1 MHYKRMRDHP
11 EIVKAA
17 GIEAVAEATGASI
30 HTVRS
35 WIQRES
41 IPAEHWK
48 LFAEKAWATL
58 EELAETIKPRKP
70 RSDEPAQA
78 AA

>member
-1 MHYKRMRDHP
+1 MREHG
-11 EIVKAA
+11 EIVRAA
-17 GIEAVAEATGASI
+17 GIDAVAEATGASI

-48 LFAEKAWATL
+48 LFAEREWATL

-70 RSDEPAQA
+70 RSDEPEALVA
-78 AA
+78 

>member
-1 MHYKRMRDHP
+1 MRDHP
-11 EIVKAA
+11 EIVKTA

-48 LFAEKAWATL
+48 LFADRGWATL
-58 EELAETIKPRKP
+58 EELAETVKPRKP
-70 RSDEPAQA
+70 RSEEPEQA

>member
-1 MHYKRMRDHP
+1 MRDHA
-11 EIVKAA
+11 EIVRAA
-17 GIEAVAEATGASI
+17 GVEAVAEATSASI

-48 LFAEKAWATL
+48 LFADHDWATL
-58 EELAETIKPRKP
+58 EEMAETVKPRERKA
-70 RSDEPAQA
+70 DEQNAKA
-78 AA
+78 A

>member
-1 MHYKRMRDHP
+1 MKT
-11 EIVKAA
+11 A

-48 LFAEKAWATL
+48 LFADRGWATL
-58 EELAETIKPRKP
+58 EELAETVKPRKP
-70 RSDEPAQA
+70 RSEEPEQA

>member
-1 MHYKRMRDHP
+1 MRDHGT
-11 EIVKAA
+11 IVRAA
-17 GIEAVAEATGASI
+17 GVEVVAEATGASI

-35 WIQRES
+35 WIQREG

-48 LFAEKAWATL
+48 LFADREWATL
-58 EELAETIKPRKP
+58 HELAETVKPRKP
-70 RSDEPAQA
+70 RDEAEKA

>member
-1 MHYKRMRDHP
+1 MREHG
-11 EIVKAA
+11 EIVRAA
-17 GIEAVAEATGASI
+17 GIDAVASATGASI

-41 IPAEHWK
+41 VPAEHWK
-48 LFAEKAWATL
+48 LFAENEWATL

-70 RSDEPAQA
+70 RSDEAMDA

>member
-1 MHYKRMRDHP
+1 MHYRRMRDHA
-11 EIVKAA
+11 EIVRTA
-17 GIEAVAEATGASI
+17 GIEAVAEATAASI

-48 LFAEKAWATL
+48 LFADHDWATL
-58 EELAETIKPRKP
+58 EELAATIKPRKP
-70 RSDEPAQA
+70 RTDEPAQA

>member
-1 MHYKRMRDHP
+1 MREHQ

-17 GIEAVAEATGASI
+17 GIDAVAEATGASV

-48 LFAEKAWATL
+48 LFADKDWATL
-58 EELAETIKPRKP
+58 DELAETIKPRKP
-70 RSDEPAQA
+70 RDETPAKA

>member
-1 MHYKRMRDHP
+1 MRDHP
-11 EIVKAA
+11 DIVKEA
-17 GIEAVAEATGASI
+17 GIDAVAEATGASV

-48 LFAEKAWATL
+48 LFADREWATL
-58 EELAETIKPRKP
+58 EELAETVKPRKQ
-70 RSDEPAQA
+70 RATDDSEPQDVA
-78 AA
+78 A

>member
-1 MHYKRMRDHP
+1 MREHG

-17 GIEAVAEATGASI
+17 GVEAVAEATTASI

-35 WIQRES
+35 WIQREN

-48 LFAEKAWATL
+48 LFADHEWATL
-58 EELAETIKPRKP
+58 EELAETVKPRERKAG
-70 RSDEPAQA
+70 EPEARA
-78 AA
+78 A

>member
-1 MHYKRMRDHP
+1 MRDHA
-11 EIVKAA
+11 EIVKEA
-17 GIEAVAEATGASI
+17 GIDAVVEATGASI

-35 WIQRES
+35 WVQRGG

-48 LFAEKAWATL
+48 LFADKGWATL
-58 EELAETIKPRKP
+58 DELAETIKPRKP
-70 RSDEPAQA
+70 RSDETEKA

>member
-1 MHYKRMRDHP
+1 MHYSGMRDHAD
-11 EIVKAA
+11 IVKAA

-30 HTVRS
+30 HTIRS

-48 LFAEKAWATL
+48 LIADNGWTTL
-58 EELAETIKPRKP
+58 EELAETIRPRKP
-70 RSDEPAQA
+70 RSEEPDKA

>member
-1 MHYKRMRDHP
+1 MRDHP
-11 EIVKAA
+11 EIVRTT
-17 GIEAVAEATGASI
+17 GVEAVAEATGASI

-48 LFAEKAWATL
+48 LFADKGWASL

-70 RSDEPAQA
+70 RSDEPTQA

>member
-1 MHYKRMRDHP
+1 MRDHP
-11 EIVKAA
+11 EIVKTA
-17 GIEAVAEATGASI
+17 GVDAVAEATGASV

-35 WIQRES
+35 WIQRGS

-48 LFAEKAWATL
+48 LFAERGWASL

-70 RSDEPAQA
+70 RSDEPLDA

>member
-1 MHYKRMRDHP
+1 MREHG

-17 GIEAVAEATGASI
+17 GVEAVVEATGASI

-48 LFAEKAWATL
+48 LFADHAWASL
-58 EELAETIKPRKP
+58 EELAETVKPRERKAEGP
-70 RSDEPAQA
+70 EAKA
-78 AA
+78 A

>member
-1 MHYKRMRDHP
+1 MRDHP
-11 EIVKAA
+11 EIVRAA
-17 GIEAVAEATGASI
+17 GIEAVAEAAGASI

-48 LFAEKAWATL
+48 LFADHEWASL
-58 EELAETIKPRKP
+58 EELAATVKPRKP
-70 RSDEPAQA
+70 RSDEPEKLVA
-78 AA
+78 

>member
-1 MHYKRMRDHP
+1 MRDHP
-11 EIVKAA
+11 DIVRAA
-17 GIEAVAEATGASI
+17 GVEAVADATSASI

-48 LFAEKAWATL
+48 LFADREWATL
-58 EELAETIKPRKP
+58 EELAETVKPRERKA
-70 RSDEPAQA
+70 DEPKAKA
-78 AA
+78 A